1 MILKK
6 DSTGGKVKMLQTKLG
21 IEPTGVFG
29 SKTEE
34 SVKKW
39 QKQNGLKDDGI
50 VGKVTWEKMF
60 PGELI
65 KEDVVIP
72 TVGALKLE
80 KLKGHIPES
89 VISQIPD
96 TAKKFNITT
105 PLRLAHFLAQC
116 GHESGGFKAIQENL
130 NYSADGLKKIFPK
143 YFPGNLSES
152 YARNPEKIASKV
164 YGGRMGNGDEASG
177 DGWRYRGRG
186 LIQTTGKANYV
197 KLAQYIKKTLE
208 ETIEYCETVEG
219 AVESACFYWTS
230 NNLNAI
236 ADTGDMAAL
245 TRRIN
250 GGVIG
255 LADRL
260 DKYKKTLEALEKSNA
275 KVG

>member
-1 MILKK
+1 MVTFGDHGHIDLLQ
-6 DSTGGKVKMLQTKLG
+6 GGKMVTSDILSALA
-21 IEPTGVFG
+21 PTNKNIDIWVEAMNTILP
-29 SKTEE
+29 KY
-34 SVKKW
+34 
-39 QKQNGLKDDGI
+39 DI
-50 VGKVTWEKMF
+50 V
-60 PGELI
+60 
-65 KEDVVIP
+65 
-72 TVGALKLE
+72 
-80 KLKGHIPES
+80 
-89 VISQIPD
+89 
-96 TAKKFNITT
+96 T
-105 PLRLAHFLAQC
+105 PKRLAAFLAQTA
-116 GHESGGFKAIQENL
+116 HESAGFTAVRENL
-130 NYSADGLKKIFPK
+130 NYSAKGLMKTWPARF
-143 YFPGNLSES
+143 NQATAAA
-152 YARNPEKIASKV
+152 YARQPEKIANKV
-164 YGGRMGNGDEASG
+164 YANRMGNGDEASG

-236 ADTGDMAAL
+236 ADIGDMAAL